1 MTAKVMTEGVMLQVL
16 LGQTHVNDTIHCPFG
31 LDGPCHLRS
40 PYLGSI
46 EHGMLY
52 LFLLVLSPTLQHA

>member
-1 MTAKVMTEGVMLQVL
+1 MTAKVMTEGVMLQVM
-16 LGQTHVNDTIHCPFG
+16 LGQTRLNDTIYCPTG

-40 PYLGSI
+40 RNLGSI

-52 LFLLVLSPTLQHA
+52 LLLLVLSPTL